1 MLEERSKKIEN
12 KLFQIVSGKK
22 SYQNHPSIIIPEKL
36 SVIDPE
42 ILLVNP
48 AAYSVLELGA
58 GSGEFAH
65 SWMLLNPG
73 HNYIAFEVKKERI
86 QAILKGID
94 RSKLY
99 SIKIIPVNF
108 KWFLTEILPSN
119 IFDMII
125 VNFPDPWPKK
135 RHWKHRL
142 VDTEF
147 PIKTA
152 GLLKAGGIIHLA
164 TDYGPYARKILSI
177 FRKSNLFEQ
186 VFPHPD
192 YTRQKPDEFPSTR
205 FEKIHILDGKR
216 SYYQQWRLIDGK

>member
-1 MLEERSKKIEN
+1 MLKERSKKLEN

-36 SVIDPE
+36 SPIAQE
-42 ILLVNP
+42 KLLSNP
-48 AAYSVLELGA
+48 DSFSVLELGA

-65 SWMLLNPG
+65 SWMIQNPG
-73 HNYIAFEVKKERI
+73 HNYVAFEVKKERI
-86 QAILKGID
+86 QTILKGID
-94 RSKLY
+94 RNKLY

-108 KWFLTEILPSN
+108 KWFLSEILPQKM
-119 IFDMII
+119 FDLII

-142 VDTEF
+142 VDQDF

-152 GLLKAGGIIHLA
+152 GLLKSGGIIHLA

-177 FRKSNLFEQ
+177 FRRCNLFEP

-192 YTRQKPDEFPSTR
+192 YIRLKPEAFPSTR
-205 FEKIHILDGKR
+205 FEKIHIQDGKR
-216 SYYQQWRLIDGK
+216 SYYQQWRLIDG